1 MSKMSLRLR
10 AVLAIVWRAP
20 APTLILLAIVGWWL
34 FIGSHHGAHGAL
46 ETGVPGGQV
55 PLTPSAEHAH
65 AGHNGHGSTFSAAV
79 ILPAVGMWLAMI
91 LAMSPPMLIREVGT
105 LWRTSLRRNRTV
117 RILLFLCGYSLV
129 WALAGFVAV
138 PLHLANTGNLWL
150 IGCMAIAVLVWQ
162 FSSPR
167 LRLLRRCHRTPA
179 LRAFGIDASR
189 ESLRYGIGSGA
200 LCVGMCGPAMVL
212 VLLTGQ
218 FHVFTMAVAAT
229 LLTIERYL
237 PIGRGRRS
245 LLTRRWGSA
254 PQYRSLTPLPDK
266 TN

>member
-1 MSKMSLRLR
+1 MSKMRLRLR
-10 AVLAIVWRAP
+10 AVLATAWSAP

-34 FIGSHHGAHGAL
+34 FIGWHPETHGAL
-46 ETGVPGGQV
+46 ETGVPDGQV
-55 PLTPSAEHAH
+55 LLTPSAEQAH

-91 LAMSPPMLIREVGT
+91 LAMSPPMLIREVDT

-117 RILLFLCGYSLV
+117 RVLLFLFGYSLV
-129 WALAGFVAV
+129 WALAGLVAV
-138 PLHLANTGNLWL
+138 PLNLANPGNIAL

-179 LRAFGIDASR
+179 LRAFGFDASR
-189 ESLRYGIGSGA
+189 ESLRYGLGSGA
-200 LCVGMCGPAMVL
+200 LCVGLCGPAMVL

-229 LLTIERYL
+229 VLTIERYL
-237 PIGRGRRS
+237 PIGRRRRS

-254 PQYRSLTPLPDK
+254 PRYRSFHPVPR
-266 TN
+266 

>member
-1 MSKMSLRLR
+1 MSKMRLRLR
-10 AVLAIVWRAP
+10 AVLANAWSAP
-20 APTLILLAIVGWWL
+20 APMLILLAIVGWWL
-34 FIGSHHGAHGAL
+34 FVGSHHGTHGAL
-46 ETGVPGGQV
+46 ETGVPDGQV
-55 PLTPSAEHAH
+55 LLTPSAEQAH
-65 AGHNGHGSTFSAAV
+65 AGHNGPGSTFSAAV

-117 RILLFLCGYSLV
+117 RVLLFLFGYSLV
-129 WALAGFVAV
+129 WALAGLVAV
-138 PLHLANTGNLWL
+138 PLSLANTSNIVL
-150 IGCMAIAVLVWQ
+150 IGCMAVAVLVWQ

-189 ESLRYGIGSGA
+189 ESLRYGLGSGA
-200 LCVGMCGPAMVL
+200 LCVGMCGPAMVV

-218 FHVFTMAVAAT
+218 FHVFTMAVAT
-229 LLTIERYL
+229 TVLTIERYL
-237 PIGRGRRS
+237 PIGRRRRS

-254 PQYRSLTPLPDK
+254 TPYRNLTPIAR
-266 TN
+266 

>member
-1 MSKMSLRLR
+1 MSKMHLRLR
-10 AVLAIVWRAP
+10 AVLATAWSAP
-20 APTLILLAIVGWWL
+20 APTLLLLAIVGWWL
-34 FIGSHHGAHGAL
+34 FIGWHPETHGAL
-46 ETGVPGGQV
+46 ETGGPDGQV
-55 PLTPSAEHAH
+55 LLTPSAEQAH
-65 AGHNGHGSTFSAAV
+65 AGHHGDGSTFSAAM
-79 ILPAVGMWLAMI
+79 ILPAFEMWLAMI

-117 RILLFLCGYSLV
+117 RVILFLCGYSLV
-129 WALAGFVAV
+129 WVLAGLVAV
-138 PLHLANTGNLWL
+138 PLHLANPGNIAL

-179 LRAFGIDASR
+179 LRAFGFDASR
-189 ESLRYGIGSGA
+189 ESLRYGLGSGA

-218 FHVFTMAVAAT
+218 FHVLMMAVAAT
-229 LLTIERYL
+229 VLTIERYL
-237 PIGRGRRS
+237 PIGRRRRS

-254 PQYRSLTPLPDK
+254 PRYQSFHPITQ
-266 TN
+266 